1 MKVQNWMQTDPHIIS
16 GDTLVSEAKRL
27 ISEEN
32 LHALPVVDD
41 GKLRGMITRASCLR
55 AAHFVTQT
63 LDVNEF
69 KYFTERLKVKDIM
82 VRNPA
87 TMDADDTMEKCLEMG
102 REIGV
107 GQFPVLKDGNV
118 VGVISA
124 NEIFNLAAHFLGA
137 WEERDGVTLAPLEMK
152 PGVMGRVAD
161 VIEGTGAEVRAIYPI
176 GEHDKIREGLGG
188 KRKLIVRFHADN
200 VAGVVDALNGA
211 GFEVLEWVDRPN
223 GLN

>member
-1 MKVQNWMQTDPHIIS
+1 MKVQNWMQTNPHIVN
-16 GDTLVSEAKRL
+16 GDMLVSEAKRI
-27 ISEEN
+27 ISQEN
-32 LHALPVVDD
+32 LHALPVVDN

-87 TMDADDTMEKCLEMG
+87 TMDADDTMEKCLEKG
-102 REIGV
+102 RDIGV
-107 GQFPVLKDGNV
+107 GQFPVLKDGAV

-137 WEERDGVTLAPLEMK
+137 WEERDGATLAPLDLK
-152 PGVMGRVAD
+152 PGVIGRVAD
-161 VIEGTGAEVRAIYPI
+161 VVEKTGAEVRAIYPI
-176 GEHDKIREGLGG
+176 GENIRIRDGIGG
-188 KRKLIVRFHADN
+188 KRKLIVRFHADK
-200 VAGVVDALNGA
+200 VSSVVKALNDA
-211 GFEVLEWVDRPN
+211 GFQVLEWVGKPN
-223 GLN
+223 